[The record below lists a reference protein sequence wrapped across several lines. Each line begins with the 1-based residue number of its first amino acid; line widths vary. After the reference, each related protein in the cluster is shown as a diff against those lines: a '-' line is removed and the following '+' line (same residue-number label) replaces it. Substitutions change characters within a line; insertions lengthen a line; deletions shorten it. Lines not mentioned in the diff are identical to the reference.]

1 MTDIEIFDGILN
13 NSGAAWR
20 EIYLIVRPRIMRA
33 VVQRFGRDM
42 SENLEDI
49 FQEACVA
56 LLKDVHEGRIGKDD
70 RLNVSGW
77 IFTFCVRAA
86 IKAAKKAGK
95 KFGGTEWTNKT
106 ESGERGKNPKENE
119 KGNPWTVNVEDPE
132 QKEKE
137 LKKRDDFIDRMLAS
151 LPKNCRDIL
160 KLHYW
165 DKMPMDEIA
174 GAVGLKGANTAKA
187 TKHRCM
193 EKFKE
198 LVSKAV
204 ESEEIEG
211 TLRDAVDRSMIRAM
225 FAEFREEE
233 RMGVA
238 KAAFAER
245 RAILSKWRMADDL
258 RAAADICA
266 AEAARACDADAA
278 SGFEAGAV
286 GDYNEGPACE
296 SASAV
301 GDLNAGPTCA
311 SADAAWESAGEA
323 CEFEAGAAGEA
334 ASKVAEGSFAAAG
347 GLCADLKAPA
357 AANAYSEVTPEACNK
372 MALGED
378 SAADSNAYGAVTPEP
393 HIPGEESAAANA
405 KDAGE
410 LLPNGDADYTDEDK
424 LFDELFAKE
433 MKASG
438 LLLEEP
444 AGQPGIRTAELPD
457 CANVAAANI
466 VADGIDTPAS
476 ANAGDTAVAEDAEQD
491 KTAGANAVD
500 TDNSGPD
507 AEADA
512 GNTAG
517 AEDAGQDETYADGAG
532 DDANSDIAAGD
543 TSKDAGQGRTDGTTT
558 GKHKSLWKRLFGKG
572 RGKK

>member
-20 EIYLIVRPRIMRA
+20 EIYHVIQPKILRA
-33 VVQRFGRDM
+33 ISQRFGRDM
-42 SENLEDI
+42 SETLEDI

-77 IFTFCVRAA
+77 LFTFCVRAA

-204 ESEEIEG
+204 ESEEIED

-245 RAILSKWRMADDL
+245 RAKPGMWHMACDL
-258 RAAADICA
+258 GAAADICA
-266 AEAARACDADAA
+266 AKAARACDADAA
-278 SGFEAGAV
+278 DMCDAAAEK
-286 GDYNEGPACE
+286 ACR
-296 SASAV
+296 
-301 GDLNAGPTCA
+301 
-311 SADAAWESAGEA
+311 ADAAWESAGEA
-323 CEFEAGAAGEA
+323 CDLNAGGACDYEADAADESA
-334 ASKVAEGSFAAAG
+334 SEVASKVAEGSFAAAD
-347 GLCADLKAPA
+347 GLCADIEAPA
-357 AANAYSEVTPEACNK
+357 AARACGAVPPEAH
-372 MALGED
+372 M
-378 SAADSNAYGAVTPEP
+378 
-393 HIPGEESAAANA
+393 PGEETAAASAANA
-405 KDAGE
+405 QDAGE
-410 LLPNGDADYTDEDK
+410 LLLTGDADYTDEDK

-438 LLLEEP
+438 LPFGE
-444 AGQPGIRTAELPD
+444 AIGQLGIRTTGLPD

-466 VADGIDTPAS
+466 VADGIDSPAS
-476 ANAGDTAVAEDAEQD
+476 ANAGDTIVAEDAGQD
-491 KTAGANAVD
+491 KTAGANAVE
-500 TDNSGPD
+500 TDNSGTD
-507 AEADA
+507 ANADA
-512 GNTAG
+512 VTA
-517 AEDAGQDETYADGAG
+517 AVANAGDTSKDTEQDETVAGGAS

>member
-13 NSGAAWR
+13 NSEAAWR
-20 EIYLIVRPRIMRA
+20 EIYHIIRPRILRA
-33 VVQRFGRDM
+33 IVQRFGRDM
-42 SENLEDI
+42 EETLEDI

-77 IFTFCVRAA
+77 LFTFCVRAA

-311 SADAAWESAGEA
+311 SADAAWESTGEA

-334 ASKVAEGSFAAAG
+334 ASKVAEGSFAAAD
-347 GLCADLKAPA
+347 GLCADIEAPA
-357 AANAYSEVTPEACNK
+357 AARACGAVPPEAH
-372 MALGED
+372 M
-378 SAADSNAYGAVTPEP
+378 
-393 HIPGEESAAANA
+393 PGEETAAASAANA
-405 KDAGE
+405 QDAGE
-410 LLPNGDADYTDEDK
+410 LLLTGDADYTDEDK

-438 LLLEEP
+438 LPFGE
-444 AGQPGIRTAELPD
+444 AIGQLGIRTTGLPD

-466 VADGIDTPAS
+466 VADGIDSPAS
-476 ANAGDTAVAEDAEQD
+476 ANAGDA
-491 KTAGANAVD
+491 ANFV
-500 TDNSGPD
+500 TD

-517 AEDAGQDETYADGAG
+517 AEDTEQDETAAGGAS
-532 DDANSDIAAGD
+532 DDANPDIAAGD
-543 TSKDAGQGRTDGTTT
+543 TSKDAKQNRTADTPT
-558 GKHKSLWKRLFGKG
+558 GEHKSLWKRLFGKG

>member
-13 NSGAAWR
+13 NSGTAWR
-20 EIYLIVRPRIMRA
+20 EIYHVIQPKILRA
-33 VVQRFGRDM
+33 VGQRFEQDM
-42 SENLEDI
+42 SETLRDI
-49 FQEACVA
+49 FQDACIS
-56 LLKDVHEGRIGKDD
+56 LLKEVHDGRIGKDD

-77 IFTFCVRAA
+77 LFTFCVRAA
-86 IKAAKKAGK
+86 IKAEKRARKKT
-95 KFGGTEWTNKT
+95 GGTDWINEA
-106 ESGERGKNPKENE
+106 ESGERGKNPKEIE
-119 KGNPWTVNVEDPE
+119 KGNPCTVNGEDPE

-165 DKMPMDEIA
+165 DKRPMDEIA

-225 FAEFREEE
+225 FAEFRDEE
-233 RMGVA
+233 RIGVA
-238 KAAFAER
+238 KAALAER
-245 RAILSKWRMADDL
+245 RAKPGMWHMADDL
-258 RAAADICA
+258 GAAADICA
-266 AEAARACDADAA
+266 EEATSACDADAADMCGAAAEKACRADAA

-286 GDYNEGPACE
+286 GYFCADEACDF
-296 SASAV
+296 SAKAV
-301 GDLNAGPTCA
+301 GDFEGE
-311 SADAAWESAGEA
+311 AACESAGEA
-323 CEFEAGAAGEA
+323 CESGGAVGGFSTSAACESADEA
-334 ASKVAEGSFAAAG
+334 ASKVAEGRIAAAG

-357 AANAYSEVTPEACNK
+357 AANAYSE
-372 MALGED
+372 
-378 SAADSNAYGAVTPEP
+378 VTPEP

-410 LLPNGDADYTDEDK
+410 LLPNGEGIYTDEDK

-444 AGQPGIRTAELPD
+444 AGQPGIRTTGLPD
-457 CANVAAANI
+457 CANVA
-466 VADGIDTPAS
+466 VADSCTDGLDSPAS
-476 ANAGDTAVAEDAEQD
+476 ADAG
-491 KTAGANAVD
+491 D
-500 TDNSGPD
+500 TDNSGIA

-517 AEDAGQDETYADGAG
+517 AEDAGQDETDADGTN
-532 DDANSDIAAGD
+532 DDANPDIAAGD
-543 TSKDAGQGRTDGTTT
+543 TSKDAKQNRTAGTTT
-558 GKHKSLWKRLFGKG
+558 EEKKSLWKRMFGKG